1 MQRQLTE
8 QAEQLTEKLEQSRK
22 QNKNELLKVKIRSVM
37 PIIHTTD
44 LSLISLIV
52 AMHTL
57 INCQVL
63 QICR

>member
-1 MQRQLTE
+1 MQRQLTD